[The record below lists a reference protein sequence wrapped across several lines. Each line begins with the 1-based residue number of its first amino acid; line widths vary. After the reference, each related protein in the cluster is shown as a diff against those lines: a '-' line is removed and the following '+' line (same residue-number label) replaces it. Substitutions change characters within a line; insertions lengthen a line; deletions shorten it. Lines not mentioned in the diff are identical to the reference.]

1 MKDCYPTYFH
11 EFRCIAAD
19 CPDSCCQGWDVVI
32 DEETEDFYN
41 SVEGALGKKLREAIY
56 TDGDGEICLRAGYLA
71 DGRLLAAIF
80 ELGIDPLDTLTVFLE
95 NEPTRIEMM
104 LPDGN
109 TAPVAFE
116 KSGDGLYT
124 LDVRVETLYPLI
136 LFIK

>member
-1 MKDCYPTYFH
+1 M
-11 EFRCIAAD
+11 
-19 CPDSCCQGWDVVI
+19 
-32 DEETEDFYN
+32 
-41 SVEGALGKKLREAIY
+41 
-56 TDGDGEICLRAGYLA
+56 
-71 DGRLLAAIF
+71 LAAIF